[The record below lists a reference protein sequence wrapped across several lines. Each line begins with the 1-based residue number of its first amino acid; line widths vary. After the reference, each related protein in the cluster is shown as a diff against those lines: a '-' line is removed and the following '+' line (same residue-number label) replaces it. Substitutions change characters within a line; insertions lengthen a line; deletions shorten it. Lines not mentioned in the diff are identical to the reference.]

1 MKKKV
6 AVKKLIF
13 LIFILFISANLQ
25 AQCFSKA
32 KAYSIRKYDK
42 FAKDNQFS
50 KWHIRSKFGHGRISK
65 VERPKDLLNNEI
77 ISIDY
82 YYTSFK
88 TDSGFKQTRLDSL
101 RFVNLEI
108 MYPNIFKKLDSVPVR
123 FIEQTLAETKKEALF
138 FYHGF
143 VVNYQ
148 VRKVSE
154 EKRKEEIVF
163 INKLFKKGF
172 NADNS
177 PKFGNIREITGVVP
191 GDILS
196 VWGYKL
202 QLNKPDTIIRSH
214 AKWIKETVQS
224 YSNNQFVTCFQ
235 ESYQVAS
242 DTVLVKMFR
251 VPKNYYSGS
260 APPPFAT
267 GMYGLNK
274 KRYRESKLSS
284 MAFRPPVFKNEV
296 SGNLLESLNNYEID
310 SVVLVID
317 VTASMF
323 KSIAQVLN
331 WANSNKMKNKVK
343 GFVFFNDGD
352 STLNRLKQIGNTEG
366 IYYSRKFEGV
376 KDAIVSAMKNGTG
389 GDRVENDIEAV
400 LKAKAK
406 FGAGNYILVADNLCK
421 PRDLV
426 LKNKINFPLNILIC
440 NGIEAKQYYVD
451 LSKTTGGKI
460 INKAD

>member
-1 MKKKV
+1 
-6 AVKKLIF
+6 
-13 LIFILFISANLQ
+13 
-25 AQCFSKA
+25 
-32 KAYSIRKYDK
+32 
-42 FAKDNQFS
+42 
-50 KWHIRSKFGHGRISK
+50 
-65 VERPKDLLNNEI
+65 
-77 ISIDY
+77 
-82 YYTSFK
+82 
-88 TDSGFKQTRLDSL
+88 
-101 RFVNLEI
+101 
-108 MYPNIFKKLDSVPVR
+108 
-123 FIEQTLAETKKEALF
+123 
-138 FYHGF
+138 
-143 VVNYQ
+143 
-148 VRKVSE
+148 
-154 EKRKEEIVF
+154 
-163 INKLFKKGF
+163 
-172 NADNS
+172 
-177 PKFGNIREITGVVP
+177 
-191 GDILS
+191 
-196 VWGYKL
+196 
-202 QLNKPDTIIRSH
+202 
-214 AKWIKETVQS
+214 
-224 YSNNQFVTCFQ
+224 
-235 ESYQVAS
+235 
-242 DTVLVKMFR
+242 MFR